1 MARLCI
7 PRTTLLVV
15 VCLSSFLPVQV
26 SAKACSGGK
35 RCGTLSVVM
44 HSGTPGQND
53 CKEVCTAFPFLKP
66 SLKCGGCGNIV
77 FPPTAPAPTAPI
89 PAPTNSA
96 PTAPIPAPTGTNSV
110 PTANIP
116 APTTAPVP
124 ASPAPPI
131 LTPTAPIPAP
141 IAPVSAPTASGAYN
155 IYLDLV
161 GIPSS
166 DQAYFTG
173 AKARWEGI
181 ITGDLTDRSSSSY
194 SSLGTGCVY
203 PAVIDDLYIC
213 ASYAYIDG
221 PGNVL
226 GFAGPRN
233 IRNSG
238 LTITGEMTFESV
250 DISLLGGQLGDVIL
264 HEMGHVLG
272 IGTLWEY
279 VGVAGP
285 DSANC
290 PYTGAHANAE
300 YQAISG
306 CAVVPTENH
315 GTPGDGT
322 FCGHWDEQC
331 LDNEL
336 MTGYLTQ
343 GATTLLSR
351 ITIGSLEDLGYTVS
365 YSTADSYGTADL
377 GVGCT
382 CRRRRQRS
390 ILDMPHGETRQ
401 LGVRNPSTK
410 PRRLS
415 YETKQQAFDY
425 GRSILSKRASS
436 KTRSNLNIV
445 DVGNQVVAVVVQ
457 DGDGIF
463 SVVVRSP

>member
-15 VCLSSFLPVQV
+15 VCLSSFFPVQV

-35 RCGTLSVVM
+35 RCGTFSVVM

-66 SLKCGGCGNIV
+66 SLTCGGCGSIGSS
-77 FPPTAPAPTAPI
+77 PTAPTPTAPNPAPTAVTI
-89 PAPTNSA
+89 PPPSA
-96 PTAPIPAPTGTNSV
+96 
-110 PTANIP
+110 
-116 APTTAPVP
+116 
-124 ASPAPPI
+124 
-131 LTPTAPIPAP
+131 
-141 IAPVSAPTASGAYN
+141 SAYG

-166 DQAYFTG
+166 DQGFFTG
-173 AKARWEGI
+173 ATARWEGI
-181 ITGDLTDRSSSSY
+181 ITGDVADRPSAAY
-194 SSLGTGCVY
+194 TSLGPGCVY
-203 PAVIDDLYIC
+203 PSVIDDLYIC
-213 ASYAYIDG
+213 ASYTYIDG
-221 PGNVL
+221 PSKVL
-226 GFAGPRN
+226 GYAGPSY
-233 IRNSG
+233 IRSGSPNQG
-238 LTITGEMTFESV
+238 LTIIGEMTFESV
-250 DISLLGGQLGDVIL
+250 DVPTLAAGGQFGDVIL

-272 IGTLWEY
+272 IGTLWLQQ
-279 VGVAGP
+279 GVAGP

-322 FCGHWDEQC
+322 FCGHWDEHC
-331 LDNEL
+331 LANEL

-351 ITIGSLEDLGYTVS
+351 ITIGSLQDLGYTVS

-382 CRRRRQRS
+382 CRRRQRS
-390 ILDMPHGETRQ
+390 ILDMAHGETRQ
-401 LGVRNPSTK
+401 LGVRNPNTK
-410 PRRLS
+410 PRRLTD
-415 YETKQQAFDY
+415 ETKQQAIAF
-425 GRSILSKRASS
+425 GSSILAKRASS
-436 KTRSNLNIV
+436 KPRDILPSSTY
-445 DVGNQVVAVVVQ
+445 VGDQVVAVLVQ
-457 DGDGIF
+457 DGDGTF
-463 SVVVRSP
+463 SVVVRNP